1 MKKLL
6 TQKSYVIY
14 ITISV
19 LLWLAVMILT
29 EISGGAYNVKNGE
42 LFAVATVASHIVT
55 TISFVPVIPFIWY
68 FVFVNSLENKK
79 YGWAVFNALSI
90 AGVCYL
96 WFCFMANHIV
106 YVCGGV

>member
-14 ITISV
+14 ITISA
-19 LLWLAVMILT
+19 LLWLAIMILT
-29 EISGGAYNVKNGE
+29 ELSGGAYNVKNGE
-42 LFAVATVASHIVT
+42 LFAVATVASYIVT

-96 WFCFMANHIV
+96 WFCFMVNHIG
-106 YVCGGV
+106 YICGGV